1 MACSGNYSPVCDSDG
16 STYSNEY
23 KMRKAAYQKKPGN
36 YPSSWWKMQNLNK
49 SWWNYLLVPYPLDI
63 FACVICF
70 RLISF
75 VIVDFYYVRFFF
87 MFCQTEAIFT
97 SPSFLR
103 DFYHYDYLCIEEKN
117 NFLPVRVW
125 LTHFM
130 TLFPFYTPWKHL
142 HFLLFRG
149 YRKGQVVRNRC
160 VLKQSPKGV
169 LWKRRS

>member
-1 MACSGNYSPVCDSDG
+1 MV
-16 STYSNEY
+16 
-23 KMRKAAYQKKPGN
+23 K
-36 YPSSWWKMQNLNK
+36 
-49 SWWNYLLVPYPLDI
+49 LLVSDVPSWYFRICYMFPFNFFRDCGFLLCQI
-63 FACVICF
+63 F
-70 RLISF
+70 L
-75 VIVDFYYVRFFF
+75 YVLSNRSNFHFSKF
-87 MFCQTEAIFT
+87 LR
-97 SPSFLR
+97 SFLSLWI
-103 DFYHYDYLCIEEKN
+103 LCIEEKN

-169 LWKRRS
+169 LWKRRSLKFRKVLRKTPSLESLF